1 MLHCERK
8 PRYALY
14 CWEHFVLRKGYR
26 PMDHIE
32 RERAR
37 SLKIVQVVFAFL
49 ALLCLVASL
58 TVSVKGD
65 ELGLPDG
72 SAQTISIGFLI
83 VGAMDTALI
92 FAWERLL
99 SRMQS

>member
-1 MLHCERK
+1 
-8 PRYALY
+8 
-14 CWEHFVLRKGYR
+14 
-26 PMDHIE
+26 MDHID

-58 TVSVKGD
+58 TVSVRGD
-65 ELGLPDG
+65 ELGLPDS

-83 VGAMDTALI
+83 VGAMDTALL

-99 SRMQS
+99 KRMHS